1 MQRRAAHLQ
10 RRLVLAGAAGATT
23 WLVGRHFDRQRR
35 SLGGHCEASTTSD
48 ALASLRTHGVSVVSK
63 VVDESL
69 VSAVKATEVYRAM
82 PTAQPERPRDKP
94 SKEWR
99 RSSLGR
105 YHRREEAM
113 CESDVNVLERV
124 EQRIWP
130 LVEGFFREEG
140 VHDMRAIYRSELQIL
155 NAVPGSV
162 SQTWHSDNRSRGL
175 SIIVPLVPFSAAN
188 GGTQVLVG
196 SHAYDWALIAREG
209 ARVVHAPVG
218 AVAAYDSRTYHR
230 GLGNE
235 TEEGRP
241 ALIFCYDR
249 ISSPPPGCGV
259 LGSLANANLAGLLNI
274 LSAGWNAACA
284 AAGLDSGFE
293 EDRRGV

>member
-140 VHDMRAIYRSELQIL
+140 VHDMRAI
-155 NAVPGSV
+155 
-162 SQTWHSDNRSRGL
+162 
-175 SIIVPLVPFSAAN
+175 
-188 GGTQVLVG
+188 
-196 SHAYDWALIAREG
+196 
-209 ARVVHAPVG
+209 
-218 AVAAYDSRTYHR
+218 
-230 GLGNE
+230 
-235 TEEGRP
+235 
-241 ALIFCYDR
+241 
-249 ISSPPPGCGV
+249 
-259 LGSLANANLAGLLNI
+259 
-274 LSAGWNAACA
+274 
-284 AAGLDSGFE
+284 
-293 EDRRGV
+293 